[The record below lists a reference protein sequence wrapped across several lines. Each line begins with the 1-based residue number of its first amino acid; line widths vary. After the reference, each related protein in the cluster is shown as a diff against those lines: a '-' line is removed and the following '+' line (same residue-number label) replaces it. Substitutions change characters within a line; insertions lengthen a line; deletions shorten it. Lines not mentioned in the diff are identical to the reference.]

1 MEKIDLSNATADD
14 RFETRGG
21 LRGRLLTKNWTS
33 NPNESMTFLVALEGE
48 FLGMPQTIIGK
59 YSADGRC
66 VEFDDEEYDLV
77 KIIRNGK

>member
-21 LRGRLLTKNWTS
+21 LRGRLLSMAWTS
-33 NPNESMTFLVALEGE
+33 NPNESMTYLVALEGE
-48 FLGMPQTIIGK
+48 FLGMPQTVIGK

-77 KIIRNGK
+77 KKI

>member
-1 MEKIDLSNATADD
+1 MEKIDLLDATADD

-21 LRGRLLTKNWTS
+21 LRGRLLSKNWTS
-33 NPNESMTFLVALEGE
+33 NPNESMTFIVALEGE
-48 FLGMPQTIIGK
+48 ILGMPQTVIGK
-59 YSADGRC
+59 YYADGRC